1 MPSPVL
7 RPRGGDIHPTQA
19 DVEVLQRFT
28 IMDGDRFDEA
38 LDAAIA
44 DLPEPYRRELA
55 SVAIVVQDE
64 PNAEQLTSV
73 GARGLFGLYQGVP
86 RTAYGA
92 DGAPVASK
100 ITLFRGPLLRAY
112 PTKDALIRGVRETF
126 DHEVAH
132 HLGISDARMRELKA
146 TSSG

>member
-1 MPSPVL
+1 
-7 RPRGGDIHPTQA
+7 
-19 DVEVLQRFT
+19 
-28 IMDGDRFDEA
+28 MDGDRFDEA

-86 RTAYGA
+86 RTVYGA